1 MPPTAPSPRSVA
13 DEITVAEAERRLA
26 AVAPRFPETTVAL
39 PNAHG
44 RVLREDLIADRP
56 FPPFDRVTMDGIALS
71 FAAWQS
77 GRREFKIT
85 GTQAAGRPALT
96 LPAADTCLEVMT
108 GAVLPVG
115 TDCVVPVE
123 DIEVSD
129 GRATVTG
136 NVAPRQCIHF
146 AGSDRKPSDMLVR
159 AGTRLTAA
167 EIAVAATVGKTTL
180 RVSRLPTVAV
190 ISTGDELVNVDAAPA
205 PHQIRCSNPHAIR
218 AALAGIAEATLMHL
232 PDEQGALRAGL
243 QAALETADMV
253 VVTGGVSR
261 GRSDFVPETLEALGV
276 QKLFH
281 RVRQR
286 PGRPMWAG
294 KTARGQLVFGL
305 PGNPVSTLVT
315 LHRYVLPLLA
325 PVPVLTACL
334 DEKVSAVDVQFVPVR
349 VRCEDGR
356 LRAKPVALNTSGDL
370 AALVAADGFVQVEEG
385 GGTICRLWLWSA
397 RVIA

>member
-1 MPPTAPSPRSVA
+1 MPPTTPSPRSVA
-13 DEITVAEAERRLA
+13 DEITVVEAERRLA
-26 AVAPRFPETTVAL
+26 AVAPQFPESTVVL
-39 PNAHG
+39 SNAHG
-44 RVLREDLIADRP
+44 RILREDLVADRP
-56 FPPFDRVTMDGIALS
+56 FPLFDRVTMDGIALS
-71 FAAWQS
+71 FAVWQS
-77 GRREFKIT
+77 GRCEFKIT

-96 LPAADTCLEVMT
+96 LPAADTCIEVMT

-123 DIEVSD
+123 DIEVRD

-136 NVAPRQCIHF
+136 NVAPHQCIHF
-146 AGSDRKPSDMLVR
+146 AGSDKKRGDMLVR
-159 AGTRLTAA
+159 AGTRLSAA
-167 EIAVAATVGKTTL
+167 EIAVAATIGKTTL

-190 ISTGDELVNVDAAPA
+190 ISTGDELVNVDAEPA
-205 PHQIRCSNPHAIR
+205 PHQIRCSNAHAIR
-218 AALAGIAEATLMHL
+218 AALAGIAKSMLMHL
-232 PDEQGALRAGL
+232 PDEQIALRAGL
-243 QAALETADMV
+243 QTALETADMV
-253 VVTGGVSR
+253 LVTGGVSR
-261 GRSDFVPETLEALGV
+261 GRLDLVPETFESLGV

-286 PGRPMWAG
+286 PGGPMWAG

-315 LHRYVLPLLA
+315 LYRYVLPLLA
-325 PVPVLTACL
+325 PVPVLMACL
-334 DEKVSAVDVQFVPVR
+334 DEKVSAVGVQFVLVR

-356 LRAKPVALNTSGDL
+356 LRAKPVDFNTSGNL

-385 GGTICRLWLWSA
+385 GGTVCRLWLWSG